1 MTDAG
6 EPNSPADTSETPSK
20 IAHSLPTESPS
31 PHNSPPPLTSNPSND
46 EAAAAAEQ
54 ILIEA
59 SAQHLLKLASQT
71 EPPPPRSATQV
82 STLSSNHSPADP

>member
-6 EPNSPADTSETPSK
+6 EPNSLADNTEPLRK
-20 IAHSLPTESPS
+20 IVCSLPTKSPS
-31 PHNSPPPLTSNPSND
+31 LHNSPPPLTSNPSED

-59 SAQHLLKLASQT
+59 LPSIF
-71 EPPPPRSATQV
+71 
-82 STLSSNHSPADP
+82 